1 MRVFFRLVVRQIVL
15 YGLSYVEN
23 PYACYYFM
31 LWKWE
36 EKSAVKPKTGGFVLS
51 SSSELGP
58 GSGRSQATLQNL

>member
-1 MRVFFRLVVRQIVL
+1 
-15 YGLSYVEN
+15 
-23 PYACYYFM
+23 M

-58 GSGRSQATLQNL
+58 GSGRSQATLQNLEEYWILNTKYI